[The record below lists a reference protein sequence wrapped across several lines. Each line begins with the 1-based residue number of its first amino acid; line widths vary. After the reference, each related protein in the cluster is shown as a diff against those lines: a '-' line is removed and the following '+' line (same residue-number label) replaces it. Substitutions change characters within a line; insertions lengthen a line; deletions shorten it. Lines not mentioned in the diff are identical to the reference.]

1 MKFPVSSYE
10 KLLNNFLPKEFSE
23 IESIEVKKPS
33 IFEWIMDVVVIVH
46 LKDSKSGGNIDSC
59 HSFGK
64 KVTPRIVELIKY
76 FGEGYYPDIVV
87 YRGGRNVCKY
97 SDFYIG
103 KK

>member
-1 MKFPVSSYE
+1 VKFPISSYE

-64 KVTPRIVELIKY
+64 KVTPRIVDLIKY
-76 FGEGYYPDIVV
+76 FGEGYYPDILV